1 MSSCYILP
9 QISSFFPDQGGMAF
23 FGFVFFNGYNQPK
36 QLATRVPLV

>member
-9 QISSFFPDQGGMAF
+9 KISSFFPEQGGMAF
-23 FGFVFFNGYNQPK
+23 LGLFFNGYNQPK